1 MLVKRSNVYGTNDHG
16 DQTVAV
22 LMKVAAVVPH
32 WNRRDLLQTLL
43 ANLAQQTRRF
53 DEIIVVDNGSTDD
66 SVAVAER
73 AGARVIRLDRN
84 LGFAPAV
91 NRGIHSTQVDWI
103 AILNNDVTLAP
114 DWLEQLLAATEKEPV
129 WFATGKTL
137 MAGDPSRI
145 DGAFDAISRGAC
157 ACRCGSGKPDG
168 PFWNEPRRIRM
179 APMTAAL
186 FQRRLFDE
194 IGSLDESFGSYLED
208 VDFGIRC
215 AIGERWGVY
224 VPAAVAYHQGSS
236 TWGQWHKYSVRLIAR
251 NQVLL
256 KAKYFGGLSPWP
268 IMAGQLLWGLVA
280 LCHGCA
286 GAYLQGKMAGMRVAR
301 SIPAQRQASENI
313 EAFVKVVAFIK
324 ESERTI
330 LEVQQQ
336 TGFDRYWRAYFWLRG
351 L

>member
-1 MLVKRSNVYGTNDHG
+1 
-16 DQTVAV
+16 
-22 LMKVAAVVPH
+22 MKVAAVVPH

-43 ANLAQQTRRF
+43 ANLAEQTRPF

-66 SVAVAER
+66 SAALAER
-73 AGARVIRLDRN
+73 AGAKVVRLDRN
-84 LGFAPAV
+84 LGFAVAV
-91 NRGIHSTQVDWI
+91 NRGMETAQAHWI

-114 DWLEQLLAATEKEPV
+114 DWLATLLVAAENENA

-137 MAGDPSRI
+137 IATDHNRI
-145 DGAFDAISRGAC
+145 DGTFDAISLGAC

-168 PFWNEPRRIRM
+168 PFWNQPRRIRM

-186 FQRRLFDE
+186 FQRGLFEE
-194 IGSLDESFGSYLED
+194 IGSLDEGFESYLED

-215 AIGERWGVY
+215 AIHERWGVY
-224 VPAAVAYHQGSS
+224 VPTAIAYHQGSS
-236 TWGQWHKYSVRLIAR
+236 TWGQWNKYSVRLIAR
-251 NQVLL
+251 NQLL
-256 KAKYFGGLSPWP
+256 LTAKHFGGLSRWP
-268 IMAGQLLWGLVA
+268 IVAGQLLWGMVA

-301 SIPAQRQASENI
+301 STPAQRPASGNT
-313 EAFVKVVAFIK
+313 EAFNKVVAVVR
-324 ESERTI
+324 ESEKTI
-330 LEVQQQ
+330 LEVQRQ